1 MPFGEKKLIE
11 DLFKQM
17 QGKLYALHDTLGHF
31 LSEEDKEI
39 IEIMRC
45 LLGQR
50 KTRKMLPSCKCAK
63 LAKNQR
69 FSCMCCSEN
78 EGFCAT
84 QSEE

>member
-1 MPFGEKKLIE
+1 MVFGTKQNIE
-11 DLFKQM
+11 DLFKQI
-17 QGKLYALHDTLGHF
+17 QGRLYVLHDTLGHF

-39 IEIMRC
+39 IEIKRC

-50 KTRKMLPSCKCAK
+50 KTRNMLQSCKCAK

-69 FSCMCCSEN
+69 FSCMCCSEK
-78 EGFCAT
+78 EEFCAT